1 MSKLLTS
8 CNLLITYLYF
18 IYSPVVLP
26 TNAGSSIYKIE
37 VEDDGND
44 NILST
49 TLHFER
55 NVPTIQASDA
65 EFFVEDDNLHLA
77 FAHRGN
83 IMKGVQ
89 ESESTLL
96 KFVSSSLTFDIT
108 QGYQG
113 LDESNEVIE
122 TDASLIT
129 RNPQRVIFFEIYNR
143 NYLVFVNQHG
153 DKYSINDEHSSYI
166 YKFNESSST
175 FELFQKL
182 LTVNAVDAVSVKIQ
196 DPDNALNSQWFL
208 IFANKEDS
216 NGDQVDSLVY
226 KFSEGKFAIHQSLSH
241 SDTNKPISVAS
252 ISRIKEDESHILQHA
267 VVFLMEN
274 GKLEFFQFDGFN
286 FFISGLENFPM
297 SWLFKVR

>member
-1 MSKLLTS
+1 MTP
-8 CNLLITYLYF
+8 CNLLITYLSF
-18 IYSPVVLP
+18 IYSPVVLT

-65 EFFVEDDNLHLA
+65 EFFIEDDNLHLA
-77 FAHRGN
+77 YAHRGN

-143 NYLVFVNQHG
+143 NRW
-153 DKYSINDEHSSYI
+153 
-166 YKFNESSST
+166 
-175 FELFQKL
+175 KL
-182 LTVNAVDAVSVKIQ
+182 D
-196 DPDNALNSQWFL
+196 
-208 IFANKEDS
+208 
-216 NGDQVDSLVY
+216 
-226 KFSEGKFAIHQSLSH
+226 
-241 SDTNKPISVAS
+241 
-252 ISRIKEDESHILQHA
+252 
-267 VVFLMEN
+267 
-274 GKLEFFQFDGFN
+274 
-286 FFISGLENFPM
+286 
-297 SWLFKVR
+297 